1 LIIDSKIIAQ
11 YQAPAVGVAWYQYG
25 ADRVEVFGI
34 EVFVVFGGESGI

>member
-1 LIIDSKIIAQ
+1 MVFLFIC
-11 YQAPAVGVAWYQYG
+11 VAWYQYG